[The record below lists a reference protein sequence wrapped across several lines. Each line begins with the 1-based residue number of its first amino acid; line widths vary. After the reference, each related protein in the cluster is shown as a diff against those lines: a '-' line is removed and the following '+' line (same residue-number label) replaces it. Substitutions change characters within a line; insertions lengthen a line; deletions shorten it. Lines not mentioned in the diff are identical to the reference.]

1 VASHNQKITDGDF
14 INLFETLGPRKL
26 ARQLGYSSDRPVF
39 SRRERLEAALNIRIK
54 APEDTKALLR
64 QEETTQARRLLNVEN
79 GMVLVGSDSH
89 YHPGEPSTAHR
100 AFVHFCRKY
109 KQKLKAV
116 IKNGDE
122 LDGATISRYPSIG
135 WEKRPTLIEEIDVT
149 KERLGEIE
157 KEIGGACP
165 LYWPLGN
172 HDARFETRLATV
184 APEYARVYG
193 VHLRD
198 HFPFWKP
205 CWSVWINEDVVIKH
219 RWKGGTHATR
229 NNTLNAGKTM
239 VTGHLHSLK
248 VSPMT
253 DYNGTRWGVDTG
265 TMIEPGIG
273 EPWGKAVIDYTED
286 NALDWRSG
294 FAVLTFHEGKL
305 LWPEVVHVIA
315 PGQVTFRGE
324 VISV

>member
-1 VASHNQKITDGDF
+1 VSSHNQKLTDGDF

-26 ARQLGYSSDRPVF
+26 SRQLGYSSFRPVF
-39 SRRERLEAALNIRIK
+39 ARRERLEAKLGIKIK

-64 QEETTQARRLLNVEN
+64 KEETQARRLLEVKD

-89 YHPGEPSTAHR
+89 YYPGEPSTAHR
-100 AFVHFCRKY
+100 AFVLFCRKY
-109 KQKLKAV
+109 KQKLRAV

-122 LDGATISRYPSIG
+122 LDGATISRHPSIG
-135 WEKRPTLIEEIDVT
+135 WEKRPSLIEEIEIT

-157 KEIGGACP
+157 KEIGAACP

-205 CWSVWINEDVVIKH
+205 CWSVWINDDVVIKH

-239 VTGHLHSLK
+239 VTGHLHALK
-248 VSPMT
+248 VNPMT
-253 DYNGTRWGVDTG
+253 DYNGTRYGVDTG
-265 TMIEPGIG
+265 TMMEPGIG
-273 EPWGKAVIDYTED
+273 EPWGKQVIDYTED
-286 NALDWRSG
+286 GCLDWRSG
-294 FAVLTFHEGKL
+294 FVVLTFAEGKL
-305 LWPEVVHVIA
+305 LWPEVVHVIE
-315 PGQVTFRGE
+315 PGKVQFRGE